1 MMQKNKRYLLTA
13 VFFFSVFLLTA
24 QQSPLEL
31 YEDGRHALRSG
42 DYYSSLDLFKKALA
56 VNSAYVDAR
65 KGMAEAYFLLQ
76 EYAEA
81 LYHAE
86 AALKG
91 ADSRVDL
98 LTLIGRIYLGMN
110 RMEDAESQFQKA
122 LAMEPN
128 NAEAAYGKAEIA
140 VFRGNYS
147 EGTGLFE
154 RSLTINPDSRRA
166 LLSLSLLHEDSGDS
180 TRSLYYLNSALEH
193 YPQDP
198 VVLDFAIRHYDRS
211 EEWSRAEALAIKW
224 RALEPDNDT
233 IPILLGTIY
242 NRMGRNEEAVTA
254 FTVAVRSRQEDPLVW
269 YMLGRSYMDLGR
281 YEEALLSFRTV
292 NIIDPGNEMS
302 RLSMEYLLLNE
313 YPIGHEERIKAGE
326 YHFNLAKDFQKS
338 YQYDKAMDEY
348 RLGRLLSPLDLD
360 GWWLYAS
367 IQNSLAYTNRY
378 REEMT
383 ALKLEGYDNERFLRV
398 MELLESTEDESFLN
412 TWDGPLTHSHTPITL
427 SLFFDR
433 ENSSMIHR
441 GMEEALTG
449 FIADQMMSDPH
460 YDINMTKTITDPAE
474 AYRLSHSGNS
484 DFYIILKMT
493 ETERTIRMSC
503 SIHLARTGS
512 EVFRFHLLR
521 SGNRRVS
528 DVLIKSARDILNAL
542 PVKGYLMGIEEDQVL
557 VNLGT
562 MDALEEE
569 SEFILLRK
577 DTGRWTDEVPYL
589 EFTPDNLLGTVVLDD
604 LQEEYSLGTVSRN
617 SPFDLINAGDELY
630 LLTEEMEL
638 PDTVL
643 PPVNEELKSQLLRLY

>member
-1 MMQKNKRYLLTA
+1 MMQKNKRYVLT
-13 VFFFSVFLLTA
+13 VMFFFSVFLLTA

-31 YEDGRHALRSG
+31 YQEGRHALRSG
-42 DYYSSLDLFKKALA
+42 DYYSSLDLFKKALN
-56 VNSAYVDAR
+56 VNPAYVDAR

-76 EYAEA
+76 EYSEA
-81 LYHAE
+81 LHHAE

-110 RMEDAESQFQKA
+110 RMEEAEELFQKA
-122 LAMEPN
+122 LAIEPN

-154 RSLTINPDSRRA
+154 RSLAINPDSRRA
-166 LLSLSLLHEDSGDS
+166 LLSLSLLHEDAGDS
-180 TRSLYYLNSALEH
+180 KRSLYYLNTALDH

-211 EEWSRAEALAIKW
+211 EEWSRAESLAIKW

-233 IPILLGTIY
+233 IPVLLGTIY
-242 NRMGRNEEAVTA
+242 NRMGRNKEAVTA
-254 FTVAVRSRQEDPLVW
+254 FNEAVRSKQEDPLVW

-302 RLSMEYLLLNE
+302 RISMEYLLLSE
-313 YPIGHEERIKAGE
+313 YPIGHEERVKAGR
-326 YHFNLAKDFQKS
+326 YHFDLAKEFQKS
-338 YQYDKAMDEY
+338 YQYNKAMDEF

-360 GWWLYAS
+360 GWWLYAA
-367 IQNSLAYTNRY
+367 IQNSMSYPNRY

-398 MELLESTEDESFLN
+398 LELLESTENESFLK
-412 TWDGPLTHSHTPITL
+412 TWDGPMTQSYTPVSI

-433 ENSSMIHR
+433 ENSRMIHR

-449 FIADQMMSDPH
+449 YIADQMMSDPH
-460 YDINMTKTITDPAE
+460 YEINVKKTINDPAE

-484 DFYIILKMT
+484 DFYIIFNLI
-493 ETERTIRMSC
+493 ETQRTVKLDYTIY
-503 SIHLARTGS
+503 LARTGT
-512 EVFRFHLLR
+512 ELFRFHLLR
-521 SGNRRVS
+521 SGNRRIS
-528 DVLIKSARDILNAL
+528 DVLIKGAGDILGAL
-542 PVKGYLMGIEEDQVL
+542 PIKGYLMSIDEDKVL

-562 MDALEEE
+562 MDALEVE

-577 DTGRWTDEVPYL
+577 DTGRWTDEAPYL
-589 EFTPDNLLGTVVLDD
+589 EFTPDSLLGTVVLDE

-638 PDTVL
+638 PDTIL